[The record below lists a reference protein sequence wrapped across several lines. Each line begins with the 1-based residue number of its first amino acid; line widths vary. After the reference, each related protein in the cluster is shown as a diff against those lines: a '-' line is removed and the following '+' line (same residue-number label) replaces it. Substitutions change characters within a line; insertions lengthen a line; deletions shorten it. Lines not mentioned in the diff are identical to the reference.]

1 MPACAMETMNKI
13 PVFDIV
19 SCELYINPKREYS
32 MQKYFKM
39 VVSIPGE
46 VESPM
51 YGWFV
56 KQFTEKVLSTNS
68 ESSLLSQV
76 RNYGTRIQA
85 FYDMTSLWGKP
96 QLIVRNFMSIQS

>member
-1 MPACAMETMNKI
+1 METMNKI

-32 MQKYFKM
+32 MQKYYKM

-46 VESPM
+46 VESPT
-51 YGWFV
+51 YGCFV

-68 ESSLLSQV
+68 ESRLLNQV
-76 RNYGTRIQA
+76 RSFGTSVEA
-85 FYDMTSLWGKP
+85 FYDMKSLWE
-96 QLIVRNFMSIQS
+96 NHS